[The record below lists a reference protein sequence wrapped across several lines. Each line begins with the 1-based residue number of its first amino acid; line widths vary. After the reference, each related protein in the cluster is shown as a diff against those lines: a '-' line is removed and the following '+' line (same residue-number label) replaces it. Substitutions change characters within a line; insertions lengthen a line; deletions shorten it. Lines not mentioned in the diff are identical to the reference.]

1 VRTTYVRFAVV
12 VLLAG
17 IGLAV
22 TALALV
28 PAGRQLASAMT
39 SSANGSLDL
48 GPLDQRSYVYD
59 MEGRLVASFRAE
71 IDRQPV
77 PLDRV
82 PSHVT
87 WAVLAVE
94 DADFFTHQGVNL
106 RAMFRALLRN
116 VDEGGIAQGGSTI
129 TQQLVKQ
136 ELVGDAQSV
145 ERKAR
150 EAVLASRLE
159 NEMTKPQ
166 ILERYLNTVY
176 FGHGAYGVQA
186 ASETFFGVGVEQI
199 DAGQAALLAGII
211 ANPSLFDPVRQPEA
225 AERRRT
231 VALSRM
237 VEVGV
242 ISAEEAAWHRSTP
255 LPTEVNQVLPNPDD
269 YFAEEVKR
277 ILLDD
282 PRLGPTRDER
292 AYKIFRGG
300 LRIHTT
306 LDNRAQLLA
315 VAARD
320 GVLGELAP
328 EGTKPGTVPLSPN
341 PMTGEDRYATGAVVS
356 VEPRTGAVRSMVG
369 GPGFD
374 LYQYNIVTQAR
385 RQTGSAFKTFVL
397 MALLENGYV
406 PSDSVSGSGPCTFQL
421 PPPQE
426 PYRVENFG
434 NSRGGTADI
443 TTQTTRSSNCAYVRL
458 GQIVGLDKVVEQ
470 TQRMGVTSPLD
481 PEIFSLPLGTL
492 EITPLEA
499 AAAYATIAND
509 GIYNPP
515 YLIERVE
522 DRQGRVIFEHQ
533 PSPRRA
539 SSPQSARLAARVLEQ
554 NVRSGTGG
562 RARIPNQHAAGKTGT
577 AQGSGDAWFVGFT
590 PHLATAVWMGSPHDR
605 FDMRIRGTGVTG
617 GSYPAEIWGR
627 YMRPWHEGLE
637 TIGYPDPERTR
648 SGRFLSVDRSI
659 DPRAGSSN
667 DTTTRRRSTNRASS
681 GSGSSGSGGS
691 TTGGGGGGTT
701 GSTDAGGGTDP
712 GSDTGGDGGGTT
724 GGGTTDGGT
733 TDGGTTDGGTTD
745 GGSTDSGGTTGGG
758 GGTSGGGGGTSGG
771 DGGGGGGGGPPTTSA
786 PGE

>member
-1 VRTTYVRFAVV
+1 VRTTYVRFLVV

-17 IGLAV
+17 IGLAA
-22 TALALV
+22 TGLALV

-48 GPLDQRSYVYD
+48 GLLDQRSYVYD
-59 MEGRLVASFRAE
+59 QEGRVVATFRAE

-77 PLDRV
+77 PLNRV
-82 PSHVT
+82 PNHVI

-106 RAMFRALLRN
+106 RAMVRALLRN

-145 ERKAR
+145 ERKTR

-159 NEMTKPQ
+159 GEMTKSQ

-186 ASETFFGVGVEQI
+186 AAETFFGVGVEDL
-199 DAGQAALLAGII
+199 DAGQAALLAGMI
-211 ANPSLFDPVRQPEA
+211 ANPSRFDPVRQPEA
-225 AERRRT
+225 AEQRRS
-231 VALSRM
+231 VALGRM

-242 ISAEEAAWHRSTP
+242 ISAEEATWHRGTP
-255 LPTEVNQVLPNPDD
+255 LPAEVNQVLPNPDD

-282 PRLGPTRDER
+282 PRLAPTRDER

-306 LDNRAQLLA
+306 LDQRAQLLA
-315 VAARD
+315 MAARD

-328 EGTKPGTVPLSPN
+328 EGTRPGTVPLSPN

-356 VEPRTGAVRSMVG
+356 VDPRSGAVRSMVG

-397 MALLENGYV
+397 MALLENGFV
-406 PSDSVSGSGPCTFQL
+406 PSDTVSGSGPCTFQL

-434 NSRGGTADI
+434 NSGGGTADI

-458 GQIVGLDKVVEQ
+458 GQIVGLDRVVEQ
-470 TQRMGVTSPLD
+470 AHRMGVTSPLD

-492 EITPLEA
+492 EVTPLEV
-499 AAAYATIAND
+499 AAAYASIAND

-515 YLIERVE
+515 YLVERVE
-522 DRQGRVIFEHQ
+522 DRQGRVLFEHQ
-533 PSPRRA
+533 ASPRRA
-539 SSPQSARLAARVLEQ
+539 SSPQSARLATRVLEQ
-554 NVRSGTGG
+554 NVRSGTGT
-562 RARIPNQHAAGKTGT
+562 RARIPDQHAAGKTGT

-627 YMRPWHEGLE
+627 YMRPWHDGLE
-637 TIGYPDPERTR
+637 TIGYPEPEQTR
-648 SGRFLSVDRSI
+648 PGRYLSVDRSI
-659 DPRAGSSN
+659 DPRAGSSGE
-667 DTTTRRRSTNRASS
+667 TTTRRRSTSRASS
-681 GSGSSGSGGS
+681 RSSSSSGSA
-691 TTGGGGGGTT
+691 TGGGGGGTT
-701 GSTDAGGGTDP
+701 GTSDPGGGSDV

-724 GGGTTDGGT
+724 TDGGSTDGGT
-733 TDGGTTDGGTTD
+733 TTD
-745 GGSTDSGGTTGGG
+745 GGSTDGGTTTGGG
-758 GGTSGGGGGTSGG
+758 GGGG
-771 DGGGGGGGGPPTTSA
+771 DGGGAGGGGGGGPPGTSA

>member
-1 VRTTYVRFAVV
+1 VRTTYVRFLVV

-17 IGLAV
+17 IGLAA
-22 TALALV
+22 TGLALV
-28 PAGRQLASAMT
+28 PAGRQLASAMS

-59 MEGRLVASFRAE
+59 KEGRLVATFRAE

-82 PSHVT
+82 PSHVVS
-87 WAVLAVE
+87 AVLAVE

-106 RAMFRALLRN
+106 RAMVRAALRN
-116 VDEGGIAQGGSTI
+116 VDEGAIAQGGSTI

-186 ASETFFGVGVEQI
+186 AAETFFGVGVEEL
-199 DAGQAALLAGII
+199 DAGQAALLAGMI
-211 ANPSLFDPVRQPEA
+211 ANPSRFDPIRQPEV
-225 AERRRT
+225 AERRRS
-231 VALSRM
+231 VALGRM
-237 VEVGV
+237 VDVGV
-242 ISAEEAAWHRSTP
+242 ISPEEATWHRGIP
-255 LPTEVNQVLPNPDD
+255 LPTEVNELLPNPDD

-282 PRLGPTRDER
+282 PRLGATRDER

-306 LDNRAQLLA
+306 LDHRAQLLA

-320 GVLGELAP
+320 GVLGEVAP
-328 EGTKPGTVPLSPN
+328 EGTRPGTVPLSPN

-356 VEPRTGAVRSMVG
+356 VDSRSGAVRSMVG

-406 PSDSVSGSGPCTFQL
+406 PNDTVSGAGPCTFQL

-443 TTQTTRSSNCAYVRL
+443 STQTTRSSNCAYVRL
-458 GQIVGLDKVVEQ
+458 GQIVGLDRVVEQ
-470 TQRMGVTSPLD
+470 AQRMGVTSPLD
-481 PEIFSLPLGTL
+481 AEIFSLPLGTL
-492 EITPLEA
+492 EVTPLEA

-515 YLIERVE
+515 YFIERLE
-522 DRQGRVIFEHQ
+522 DRHGRVMFEHQ

-539 SSPQSARLAARVLEQ
+539 SSPQSARLAARILEQ
-554 NVRSGTGG
+554 NVLSGTGT
-562 RARIPNQHAAGKTGT
+562 RARIPGQHAAGKTGT
-577 AQGSGDAWFVGFT
+577 AQGSGDAWFIGFT
-590 PHLATAVWMGSPHDR
+590 PYLTTAVWMGSPHDR

-637 TIGYPDPERTR
+637 SLDYPEPERTR
-648 SGRFLSVDRSI
+648 SGRYLTVDRSI
-659 DPRAGSSN
+659 DPRAGSST
-667 DTTTRRRSTNRASS
+667 DTTTRRRSTSRSPSRSS
-681 GSGSSGSGGS
+681 SSSSGGS
-691 TTGGGGGGTT
+691 TTGGGGGDTT
-701 GSTDAGGGTDP
+701 GSSDAGSDA

-724 GGGTTDGGT
+724 GGGTDGGT
-733 TDGGTTDGGTTD
+733 TDGGGSTDGGGTSDGGTTD
-745 GGSTDSGGTTGGG
+745 GGGSTDGGG
-758 GGTSGGGGGTSGG
+758 GP
-771 DGGGGGGGGPPTTSA
+771 GGGGGGGPPTTSA
-786 PGE
+786 PSE